1 MTETISV
8 VLINR
13 LVDGFK
19 IALLTSASKIARAQN
34 LVIKPFFQIRTSNLK
49 TKVSARLSNVSL
61 YLIF

>member
-19 IALLTSASKIARAQN
+19 IATLTSASRIARAQN
-34 LVIKPFFQIRTSNLK
+34 LVIKTFFQIRTSNLK
-49 TKVSARLSNVSL
+49 TKISARLSNVSL

>member
-19 IALLTSASKIARAQN
+19 IAMLTSASRIARAQN
-34 LVIKPFFQIRTSNLK
+34 LVIKTFFQIRTSNLK
-49 TKVSARLSNVSL
+49 TKISARLSNVSL